1 MSRYGLMK
9 KISIALVLVIFAA
22 IVISVVLLIC
32 ALSNGFKS
40 KPTTFM
46 LSCGKNLYGGE
57 SNSFFVDKAGEYE
70 FKVVDPFAF
79 MKSKKTLSVKVLPKT
94 TEENNFSYTVD
105 GEALE
110 FANETD
116 LTPVFDITVNKTS
129 FNIVFPE
136 DMYIT
141 ELLTK
146 LYADKKIDFG
156 EFEQRKTPYFMLVV
170 SNGESV
176 IYLDILYDLT
186 RLHLSDT
193 NIVF

>member
-1 MSRYGLMK
+1 MK
-9 KISIALVLVIFAA
+9 KIIKIITCIILIAIILG
-22 IVISVVLLIC
+22 VVLLIC

-57 SNSFFVDKAGEYE
+57 SNSFFVDKAGKYE

-110 FANETD
+110 YVNETD
-116 LTPVFDITVNKTS
+116 LTPVFAITVNETS
-129 FNIVFPE
+129 FTIVFPE
-136 DMYIT
+136 EMYIT

-146 LYADKKIDFG
+146 LYADKEVDFG